1 MNLCYYFSK
10 EMQHDLILGVHFLDF
25 QGTVNIYL
33 DYHIKIICVHMQ
45 LILLV

>member
-25 QGTVNIYL
+25 QGTVSIYI
-33 DYHIKIICVHMQ
+33 DYHI
-45 LILLV
+45 